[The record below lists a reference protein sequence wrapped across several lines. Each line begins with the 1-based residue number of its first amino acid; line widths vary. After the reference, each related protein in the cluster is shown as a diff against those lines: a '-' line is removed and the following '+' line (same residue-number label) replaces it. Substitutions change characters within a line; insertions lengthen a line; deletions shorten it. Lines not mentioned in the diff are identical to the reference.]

1 MRSLMCTNFA
11 SKAPKVRNFRKSL
24 SAKLALRLRRNMPYT
39 VPAGSWPQPRHQRDE
54 LDQVVDAE
62 PRSPAA
68 EDDDRVDRHQAR
80 PACGKRGSMPLGRS
94 VEDPIF
100 PPLRSPS
107 DELDLPAA
115 VRMERVGDPNRLG
128 HRLGAGCSAFDG
140 RRFAEGVRP
149 MGDRARGVGRRGCL
163 PPRAESCSD
172 DCVNPICMRLPTRE
186 GQRRTGTGT
195 GIQQFRS
202 FMPSDRFQPVRA
214 SSGRSIAR
222 TTRSARGVR
231 QTMVEPTRP
240 GGSLPGGRAARAL
253 AFGERKNRDASVAV
267 ASPPAALP
275 VRARSTMVRR
285 TSVPRPWSRPC
296 QENGHSRS

>member
-1 MRSLMCTNFA
+1 MCVERA
-11 SKAPKVRNFRKSL
+11 SAWLDADVACRARGDAVLLLRTRIAAALGGARDVVDRPVRTRT
-24 SAKLALRLRRNMPYT
+24 AATARHRAGAVRL
-39 VPAGSWPQPRHQRDE
+39 PAGHG
-54 LDQVVDAE
+54 AE
-62 PRSPAA
+62 A
-68 EDDDRVDRHQAR
+68 
-80 PACGKRGSMPLGRS
+80 L
-94 VEDPIF
+94 
-100 PPLRSPS
+100 
-107 DELDLPAA
+107 
-115 VRMERVGDPNRLG
+115 
-128 HRLGAGCSAFDG
+128 
-140 RRFAEGVRP
+140 
-149 MGDRARGVGRRGCL
+149 GDRAITASRCRSGAARRGRRGARGTSGEADDDDDDPCRSGGRVFHL
-163 PPRAESCSD
+163 SSVRPTTQRRAPYPLACCSD